1 MKINVS
7 FENFKKN
14 HKKKKSQ
21 ILFVEEKCLNY
32 KKVENIFNLILS
44 KKNSFIFESVEKGK
58 NRGRYTIIGYNPDK
72 IWDFKKN
79 NLKIYYNSKV
89 KSLKVNPLKYINDLT
104 KNFKIN
110 LPKKIP
116 SMSSMLV
123 GYFSYDIIRYI
134 EKIPDR
140 CKDDL
145 KIPDV
150 RILRPKNIIIYDN
163 LKKKIYYLC
172 NIFSDTKISNYFE
185 EYDNI
190 QKEFK
195 ILNFYG
201 EISLPK
207 KLTFKSNKNKIKS
220 NITKKQFKNKVL
232 KAKAYIKKGD
242 IFQVV
247 LSQRFERKFEKKPIE
262 IYNYLRESNP
272 SPFMFYF
279 NFKDFKILGSSPEI
293 LVRLRND
300 FVTVRPIAGTRP
312 RGKNI
317 KQDKKFKNDLIKD
330 KKELA
335 EHLML
340 LDLGRNDVGKVS
352 KINSVR
358 VTESFKIEKYSHVMH
373 IVSNV
378 EGKFNKKVSS
388 FEALLAGFPAGTVS
402 GAPKIR
408 AMEIIDE
415 LEKNRRNLYAGGI
428 GYFTPNNEFDTCIAL
443 RTALIKN
450 NKFFV
455 QAGAGIVAD
464 SKPEKEFA
472 ETVNK
477 AKALMRAVD

>member
-7 FENFKKN
+7 FENFKKK
-14 HKKKKSQ
+14 HKKRKNQ
-21 ILFVEEKCLNY
+21 ILFVEKRCLNY

-79 NLKIYYNSKV
+79 NLKIYGNFKV
-89 KSLKVNPLKYINDLT
+89 KNLKVNPLKYINSLT
-104 KNFKIN
+104 KNFKFN

-134 EKIPDR
+134 EKIPDH

-150 RILRPKNIIIYDN
+150 RILRPKNLIIYDN

-201 EISLPK
+201 EINLPK
-207 KLTFKSNKNKIKS
+207 KLTFKINKNKIKS

-279 NFKDFKILGSSPEI
+279 NFDDFKILGSSPEI
-293 LVRLRND
+293 LVRLRNN
-300 FVTVRPIAGTRP
+300 FVTVRPIAGT
-312 RGKNI
+312 
-317 KQDKKFKNDLIKD
+317 
-330 KKELA
+330 
-335 EHLML
+335 
-340 LDLGRNDVGKVS
+340 
-352 KINSVR
+352 
-358 VTESFKIEKYSHVMH
+358 
-373 IVSNV
+373 
-378 EGKFNKKVSS
+378 
-388 FEALLAGFPAGTVS
+388 
-402 GAPKIR
+402 
-408 AMEIIDE
+408 
-415 LEKNRRNLYAGGI
+415 
-428 GYFTPNNEFDTCIAL
+428 
-443 RTALIKN
+443 
-450 NKFFV
+450 
-455 QAGAGIVAD
+455 
-464 SKPEKEFA
+464 
-472 ETVNK
+472 
-477 AKALMRAVD
+477 